1 MKHRSVIGFVIVAA
15 ALFSLPQLSH
25 DLQTLKGAVGSRLHS
40 ELLHAFL
47 SLPTGERA
55 AAVAAP
61 AARPAET
68 LLASCTKE
76 KSGAPAAK
84 AGKVEAGGRVVGRTG
99 GNTFEQSAMIGDPAS
114 DPINNVASADVEK
127 DAAEAV
133 VSLPAFKVETE
144 VAMII
149 PPGSGIDPRALANTL
164 TSNDVTRVEANKLRF
179 EAEGL
184 RVAYA
189 AAMRSEAPSPE
200 WQKVTE
206 EAVRKL
212 NGSLPGAYEFR
223 VVRDGA
229 KTKVLKFKCG
239 DCPATAPRAPRA
251 PRPAPAAAPQ
261 PAPFTSAEWAG
272 E

>member
-1 MKHRSVIGFVIVAA
+1 MKHRSVIAFVIIAA

-25 DLQTLKGAVGSRLHS
+25 DLSALKGAVGSRLHR
-40 ELLHAFL
+40 ELLAAFL
-47 SLPTGERA
+47 NLPAGEPT
-55 AAVAAP
+55 AVAAP

-76 KSGAPAAK
+76 RSGATVAK
-84 AGKVEAGGRVVGRTG
+84 AGKVETSGRVEGRAAEKR
-99 GNTFEQSAMIGDPAS
+99 FEQSAMIGDPAS
-114 DPINNVASADVEK
+114 DPINQVASVKIKEAADK
-127 DAAEAV
+127 AIK
-133 VSLPAFKVETE
+133 SLPEVKVETE

-149 PPGSGIDPRALANTL
+149 PPESGIDPKGLISALSAN
-164 TSNDVTRVEANKLRF
+164 DAARVEANQLRF

-184 RVAYA
+184 RVAYTTA
-189 AAMRSEAPSPE
+189 ARFESKGPE
-200 WQKVTE
+200 WQRATE
-206 EAVRKL
+206 SAVRKL
-212 NGSLPGAYEFR
+212 NASFPATYEFR

-251 PRPAPAAAPQ
+251 PRQLPAAAPL